1 MRQLRHTVT
10 GLAAAAALLIAAT
23 GCGAPA
29 YTYAADS
36 QDQTYLKVPASWHQV
51 STQSVTEAQA
61 ILLAKSAAG
70 AAGGSL
76 AWSRAYT
83 AARNPPYSSLLT
95 ASSEP
100 VVYIS
105 VENVRTSLRG
115 DLSFDLMRNLIFPVT
130 PDGRQE
136 ATAAGEKLPG
146 GFSLIANT
154 TITTKYGMRGINEL
168 YEYDIG
174 GQPDAFDQ
182 TVLTNVA
189 TSKLYLLLVQCYQGC
204 FLAHRAQIAA
214 VINSF
219 TVRGS

>member
-1 MRQLRHTVT
+1 MRQLRQTVT
-10 GLAAAAALLIAAT
+10 ALAAVAALLTIAT

-51 STQSVTEAQA
+51 NTQSVAEAQT

-70 AAGGSL
+70 SAGGSL
-76 AWSRAYT
+76 EWARAYT
-83 AARNPPYSSLLT
+83 ATKNPPYLSLLT
-95 ASSEP
+95 ASNEP
-100 VVYIS
+100 VVYVS
-105 VENVRTSLRG
+105 VQNVRTSLRG
-115 DLSFDLMRNLIFPVT
+115 ELSFDLMRDLLFPVT
-130 PDGRQE
+130 PAGRQE
-136 ATAAGEKLPG
+136 ATAAGEKLPA
-146 GFSLIANT
+146 GFSLISNT

-168 YEYDIG
+168 FEFDID

-182 TVLTNVA
+182 TVLTNNA
-189 TSKLYLLLVQCYQGC
+189 TSKLYLLLVQCFQGC
-204 FLAHRAQIAA
+204 FLAHRTEISA